1 MAMTEVVVPWV
12 VVPWEVAVVATLE
25 VVVEEEEEEAMADA
39 VLQLICFCRQHSPA
53 ASFAAGYAK

>member
-12 VVPWEVAVVATLE
+12 VVPWEVVVVATLE
-25 VVVEEEEEEAMADA
+25 VVVEEEEEAMADE
-39 VLQLICFCRQHSPA
+39 VLQLIGFCPQHSPA

>member
-12 VVPWEVAVVATLE
+12 VVPWEVVVVATLE
-25 VVVEEEEEEAMADA
+25 VVVEEEEAMADE
-39 VLQLICFCRQHSPA
+39 VLQLICFCPQHSPA